1 MNKGQRIAE
10 LRRQKHESQSN
21 LAKIIHVSSST
32 IGMWETNQ
40 RAIKDDDL
48 SKLADHFNVSTDYLL
63 GKTDKKHYYDLTNK
77 EKTDL
82 GVLADQLL
90 EGSTNEAESDFYGEP
105 STSEQK
111 ASLRAAIL
119 TALEMNK
126 SKAKKKFTPK
136 KYRDNNNDK

>member
-21 LAKIIHVSSST
+21 LAKIIHVSPST